1 MEAPTENIFEPSNNI
16 NNIPKLETMKNFKN
30 PLALLL
36 VFTILFVSC
45 DNKKQKELAR
55 QKNYEIGILQ
65 SKLMD
70 YQSYRNLLDSELI
83 NQQAK
88 LTDHSRSKFQLES
101 KLADYENRVMAYL
114 MDHKMAVACIVGGL
128 GGATVSF
135 DTTNEF
141 SREVKNVAGA
151 VTAISAIYAILNYSE
166 VSEVADVLV
175 QADSHVKNIKKEI
188 GKVDALIK
196 NTKYALGDKERKL
209 IALKK
214 NMVATRTRI
223 EQLNI

>member
-1 MEAPTENIFEPSNNI
+1 
-16 NNIPKLETMKNFKN
+16 MKNFKN
-30 PLALLL
+30 PLAFLL

-45 DNKKQKELAR
+45 DNKKQQELAR

-70 YQSYRNLLDSELI
+70 YQSYRNSLDSELI

-88 LTDHSRSKFQLES
+88 LTDYSRSKFQLES

-141 SREVKNVAGA
+141 SSEVKDVAGA
-151 VTAISAIYAILNYSE
+151 VTAISAIYAVLNYSE

-175 QADSHVKNIKKEI
+175 QVDNNVKNLKKEI
-188 GKVDALIK
+188 GKVNTIIK
-196 NTKYALGDKERKL
+196 NTKYDIGDKELKL
-209 IALKK
+209 VALKK
-214 NMVATRTRI
+214 SIVAARTRI

>member
-135 DTTNEF
+135 DTTSEL
-141 SREVKNVAGA
+141 SREVKDVAGA

-188 GKVDALIK
+188 GKVNALIK

>member
-70 YQSYRNLLDSELI
+70 YQSYRNSLDSELI

-88 LTDHSRSKFQLES
+88 LTDYSRYKFQLES
-101 KLADYENRVMAYL
+101 KLEDYESKVTAYL

-128 GGATVSF
+128 GGASVSF
-135 DTTNEF
+135 DTTNEL
-141 SREVKNVAGA
+141 SREVKDVAGA
-151 VTAISAIYAILNYSE
+151 VTAISAIYAVLNYSE

-196 NTKYALGDKERKL
+196 NTKYDIGDKELKL
-209 IALKK
+209 IAMKK
-214 NMVATRTRI
+214 NIIATRTRI
-223 EQLNI
+223 AQLNI

>member
-128 GGATVSF
+128 GGASVSF
-135 DTTNEF
+135 DTTNEL
-141 SREVKNVAGA
+141 SREVKDVAGA
-151 VTAISAIYAILNYSE
+151 VTAISAIYAVLNYSE

-196 NTKYALGDKERKL
+196 NTKYDIGDKELKL
-209 IALKK
+209 IAMKK
-214 NMVATRTRI
+214 NIIATRTRI
-223 EQLNI
+223 AQLNI

>member
-1 MEAPTENIFEPSNNI
+1 
-16 NNIPKLETMKNFKN
+16 MKNFKN